1 MKIKLF
7 TIPNMFTLANLLCG
21 SVAAVS
27 ALVWGE
33 PVLSFCL
40 IIAAAVF
47 DFFDGFAAR
56 LLKTPSAIGVE
67 LDSLADMISFGF
79 APAAIFIN
87 IYADAPQWCE
97 WSAAVVKIGSLLPLL
112 MTAFSALRLAK
123 FNIDDTQHT
132 EFCGLPTP
140 ANALLCASL
149 GMSVALGQLE
159 MPREAIV
166 IVSVVMSYLLIS
178 PVRMFSLKFQGFGM
192 KENALRYAFL
202 AVAAALIIFDYRY
215 SVPEII
221 VIYIA
226 VSFVRWVVRSRKSA
240 GTEA

>member
-7 TIPNMFTLANLLCG
+7 TIPNMFTLSNLLCG

-27 ALVWGE
+27 ALVWGD
-33 PVLSFCL
+33 PVLSFFL

-56 LLKTPSAIGVE
+56 LLKSPSAIGVE

-97 WSAAVVKIGSLLPLL
+97 WNETVVKIGSLLPLL

-149 GMSVALGQLE
+149 GMSVSLGSFELT
-159 MPREAIV
+159 REAIV
-166 IVSVVMSYLLIS
+166 IVSAIMSYLLVS
-178 PVRMFSLKFQGFGM
+178 PVRMFSLKFQGFGL
-192 KENALRYAFL
+192 KENGLRYAFL
-202 AVAAALIIFDYRY
+202 TVAALLIIFARAY
-215 SVPEII
+215 SVPAII

-226 VSFVRWVVRSRKSA
+226 VSFVRWIVRLRKTPD
-240 GTEA
+240 TEV